1 MADERIRYSPEEVQA
16 ILERALARRQG
27 EPGGITH
34 DDLMATARELGIDD
48 RDLQEAIQEHE
59 ETWALEDARQRWKE
73 QRKRKF
79 FEHLRTY
86 LIVNAALAILDLLFT
101 GGSWFFWP
109 LFGWGIG
116 LAMDASEAFRPKEK
130 DVERGAR
137 RLLRKEQKERR
148 KEESRQYWHN
158 LSEGIKKQFV
168 VDSKQG
174 KVIIQ
179 KGDRRIEI
187 G

>member
-16 ILERALARRQG
+16 ILERAIARRQG
-27 EPGGITH
+27 EPGGVTH
-34 DDLMATARELGIDD
+34 DDLLATARELGIDE
-48 RDLQEAIQEHE
+48 RDLQEAIHEHE
-59 ETWALEDARQRWKE
+59 ETWALEDARVRWKQ

-86 LIVNAALAILDLLFT
+86 LVVNAGLMLLDLVFS
-101 GGSWFFWP
+101 GGVWFYWP

-116 LAMDASEAFRPKEK
+116 LALDASEAFHPKKK
-130 DVERGAR
+130 DVERGAQ

-148 KEESRQYWHN
+148 REDNRQYWHN
-158 LSEGIKKQFV
+158 FSEGIKKQFI
-168 VDSKQG
+168 VDG
-174 KVIIQ
+174 KRGKIIIE